1 MILTLPSECQIWLAQ
16 GVGNTNSFIEIDS
29 TPLKQSLWTRAVLL
43 SAGVFILSA
52 IVSLWMRQRYLASV
66 SNPIAF
72 INDYIAALA
81 DNPRQLLAPLTIDN
95 APEELVQTA
104 TRLTQLGVDIR
115 LALRQKDRLADI
127 GTAVAKINHDLR
139 NILGAA
145 TLVSDALEDSNDPR
159 IRAVGPIISNSIS
172 EAAQFCQ
179 HMLDYL
185 NAQPEP
191 KPLPVQL
198 DALCKEL
205 QMAADIPITCQGA
218 DLLHVDPMMMKRILL
233 NLSRNASR
241 AGATKITMDIWRA
254 GHLAVI
260 DVSDDG
266 PGIDAN
272 MQPHLFRAFFS
283 GQRGSGLGLS
293 IAKDLAVALRGNIKL
308 SRTGPSGSEFR
319 LQLPA
324 DILPP
329 HQQASSK

>member
-1 MILTLPSECQIWLAQ
+1 
-16 GVGNTNSFIEIDS
+16 
-29 TPLKQSLWTRAVLL
+29 
-43 SAGVFILSA
+43 
-52 IVSLWMRQRYLASV
+52 
-66 SNPIAF
+66 
-72 INDYIAALA
+72 
-81 DNPRQLLAPLTIDN
+81 
-95 APEELVQTA
+95 
-104 TRLTQLGVDIR
+104 
-115 LALRQKDRLADI
+115 
-127 GTAVAKINHDLR
+127 
-139 NILGAA
+139 
-145 TLVSDALEDSNDPR
+145 
-159 IRAVGPIISNSIS
+159 
-172 EAAQFCQ
+172 
-179 HMLDYL
+179 
-185 NAQPEP
+185 
-191 KPLPVQL
+191 
-198 DALCKEL
+198 
-205 QMAADIPITCQGA
+205 MAADIPITCQGA

-293 IAKDLAVALRGNIKL
+293 IAKDLAVALRGDIKL